1 MIVIVLV
8 CGQILIVTAR
18 ILATNCC
25 KSYQRQS
32 LVCLK
37 ICAGILRRGG
47 LIPKLVKYS

>member
-1 MIVIVLV
+1 MIAIVLV
-8 CGQILIVTAR
+8 GGQILILTAR

-37 ICAGILRRGG
+37 IRAGFLGGGG
-47 LIPKLVKYS
+47 LIPTLVKYS